1 VNQPV
6 SSSPWPLRALLL
18 LALVLFGCGIWW
30 GLPGRWG
37 WAGDELHP
45 SSWGEAISWQA
56 PTNHHEWHLR
66 YPPLHFAVLQGT
78 SFPLRWLIDHGYL
91 FAGDKTGVA
100 GLTALIYFGRFISLI
115 MALGT
120 LLVLYRVGREIY
132 DRRSALFTVLITMCI
147 APLVYYAKMG
157 NLDVPYLFWFALS
170 LLFYLRI
177 LKQHRLRDY
186 VLFAA
191 AAAAAVCTKDQAYGL
206 YSLAPLPIL
215 YSLYR
220 RDFAERGAVHGLA
233 RALVDKRMLLAA
245 LTAALLFGVFGEVL
259 FNPQRFAVHIK
270 LLRGP
275 MSENYQDY
283 EDTAEGHQMLLS
295 LFVKQVAFVLD
306 PLLAL
311 VCIAGIG
318 VTAWRAVRKQ
328 ADEEDLLLGCV
339 FFLFVSYYVTFLNL
353 ILFSYDRYLLP
364 VAVILAFF
372 GGRALGLLTRP
383 GVRWLRLRQVAVAA
397 GFVYALLYASS
408 VDARLL
414 ADSRYYVED
423 WIQKNAP
430 RPLSVAAVGR
440 KKHIPRFQWI
450 PWEKVLRTKTRIL
463 QFQRP
468 QFLTVTVSDLRRPEE
483 VAIYQQLTRGELGYR
498 LVLLYEGHPLYDLL
512 NVDGVGSSQRFINPE
527 MAVFQRIDSGPASGP
542 AREGVPSDALPV
554 AHSPH
559 GGV

>member
-1 VNQPV
+1 MTPPATP
-6 SSSPWPLRALLL
+6 SPWPLRALLL

-45 SSWGEAISWQA
+45 SSWGQAISWQA
-56 PTNHHEWHLR
+56 PANHHEWHLR

-78 SFPLRWLIDHGYL
+78 SFPLRWLIDHGVL

-100 GLTALIYFGRFISLI
+100 GLTALIYFGRFISLL

-120 LLVLYRVGREIY
+120 LIVLYRVGREIY
-132 DRRSALFTVLITMCI
+132 DHRSALFTVLITMCI
-147 APLVYYAKMG
+147 APYVYYAKMG
-157 NLDVPYLFWFALS
+157 NLDVPYVLWFAFS
-170 LLFYLRI
+170 LLFYVRI

-186 VLFAA
+186 LLFAA

-206 YSLAPLPIL
+206 YALAPLPIL

-220 RDFAERGAVHGLA
+220 RDYRRDFAERGAVRGLA

-245 LTAALLFGVFGEVL
+245 VTAALLFGVFGEVL
-259 FNPQRFAVHIK
+259 FNPQRFAVHVK

-275 MSENYQDY
+275 MSESYQDY

-311 VCIAGIG
+311 VCVAGVG
-318 VTAWRAVRKQ
+318 VTVWRAIRRK
-328 ADEEDLLLGCV
+328 ADQEDLLLGCV
-339 FFLFVSYYVTFLNL
+339 FFLLVSYYVTFLNL

-383 GVRWLRLRQVAVAA
+383 GVRWLRLRQAAVAA
-397 GFVYALLYASS
+397 GFVYALLYAAS

-414 ADSRYYVED
+414 ADSRYHVEE
-423 WIQKNAP
+423 WIAKNAP
-430 RPLSVAAVGR
+430 PPVSVAAVGR
-440 KKHIPRFQWI
+440 KKHIPRFPWI
-450 PWEKVLRTKTRIL
+450 PWERVLRTKTRIL
-463 QFQRP
+463 QWQRP
-468 QFLTVTVSDLRRPEE
+468 QFLTVTVSDLRHPEE
-483 VAIYQQLTRGELGYR
+483 IRIYHQLATGELGYR
-498 LVLLYEGHPLYDLL
+498 LVLLYEGHPLFDLL

-527 MAVFQRIDSGPASGP
+527 MAVFQRLDSGPPGA
-542 AREGVPSDALPV
+542 GVPSGALPV

>member
-1 VNQPV
+1 MTHPA
-6 SSSPWPLRALLL
+6 SPSPWPLRALLL

-45 SSWGEAISWQA
+45 TSWGEAISWKA
-56 PTNHHEWHLR
+56 PTNQHEWHLR

-78 SFPLRWLIDHGYL
+78 SLPLRWLIGHGYL
-91 FAGDKTGVA
+91 FAGDTTGIA
-100 GLTALIYFGRFISLI
+100 RLTALISFGRFISLI

-120 LLVLYRVGREIY
+120 LVVLYRVGREIY
-132 DRRSALFTVLITMCI
+132 DHRSALFTVLITMCI
-147 APLVYYAKMG
+147 APYVYYAKMG
-157 NLDVPYLFWFALS
+157 NLDVPYVLWFAFS
-170 LLFYLRI
+170 LLFYVRI

-215 YSLYR
+215 WSLYR
-220 RDFAERGAVHGLA
+220 RDFAERGAVRGLA

-245 LTAALLFGVFGEVL
+245 FTAALLFGVFGEVI

-311 VCIAGIG
+311 VCVAGVGI
-318 VTAWRAVRKQ
+318 TAWRAVRRR
-328 ADEEDLLLGCV
+328 ADQEDLLLGCV
-339 FFLFVSYYVTFLNL
+339 FFLLVSYYVTFLNL

-383 GVRWLRLRQVAVAA
+383 GVPWLRLRQAAVAA

-414 ADSRYYVED
+414 ADSRYYVEE
-423 WIQKNAP
+423 WIQQNAP
-430 RPLSVAAVGR
+430 QPLSVAAVGR
-440 KKHIPRFQWI
+440 KKHIPRFPWI
-450 PWEKVLRTKTRIL
+450 PWEKVLRSKTRIL
-463 QFQRP
+463 QAQHP

-483 VAIYQQLTRGELGYR
+483 VEIYQRLTRGELGYR
-498 LVLLYEGHPLYDLL
+498 LVLLYQGRPLYDLL
-512 NVDGVGSSQRFINPE
+512 DIDEVGSSQRFINPQ

-542 AREGVPSDALPV
+542 AAGGVPSGALPV